1 MAIPKPLTDAAAPPD
16 PDAIHAGVRAL
27 MSGDPGDWRQFFE
40 DAGQIAVSLA
50 IAGLILIFTLWLS
63 GWASRLV
70 RRALG
75 RIQAPRAPDATV
87 QGFMASAARWVVI
100 IMGLMAVLE
109 QLGVRTTSILAL
121 IGAAS
126 IAVGLALQG
135 ALSNVA
141 ASVMLLILRP
151 YRVGDVVEING
162 KIGTVKRL
170 DLFVTE
176 LSDPD
181 NLDIIMPNSK
191 VFGEMIVNYS
201 TPANRRM
208 ELNFSVDLQDDLDAA
223 LALLI
228 QCAKADPRVLARP
241 EPWSGVTAIEPS
253 SVSVTVRAWARTDDY
268 WDVRFD
274 LIKRVKETLEAGGL
288 SFPYPHQVSVERT
301 PKPQIAAPSAQA
313 PAPVVTK
320 RRTSHHPDV
329 SKAPSQGGN

>member
-1 MAIPKPLTDAAAPPD
+1 MPIPSSSISAGPDFDAV
-16 PDAIHAGVRAL
+16 HAGVRAL
-27 MSGDPGDWRQFFE
+27 MSRDPGDWRQFF
-40 DAGQIAVSLA
+40 DDVGQLAVSLA
-50 IAGLILIFTLWLS
+50 VAGVILVAAIWLS
-63 GWASRLV
+63 GWASRIA
-70 RRALG
+70 RRAFARL
-75 RIQAPRAPDATV
+75 QPQSPDATL
-87 QGFMASAARWVVI
+87 QGFMASLARWVVL

-162 KIGTVKRL
+162 RIGTVRRL

-181 NLDIIMPNSK
+181 NLDIIMPNGK

-201 TPANRRM
+201 TPSNRRM
-208 ELNFSVDLQDDLDAA
+208 ELHFNVDFDDDLDQA

-228 QCAKADPRVLARP
+228 DCAKADPRVLAKP
-241 EPWSGVTAIEPS
+241 APWSGVTKIGDSA
-253 SVSVTVRAWARTDDY
+253 VTVTLRAWARTADY

-274 LIKRVKETLEAGGL
+274 MIKRVKQTLEGGGL
-288 SFPYPHQVSVERT
+288 SIPYPHQVSVEKTRKRRGAT
-301 PKPQIAAPSAQA
+301 APKPKPRPAAVATS
-313 PAPVVTK
+313 
-320 RRTSHHPDV
+320 RRAGGESNA
-329 SKAPSQGGN
+329 SKAPSQGDS